1 MGFQVDTAMNDVQLL
16 VKARQNH
23 PDILVADVNMPALDG
38 LSVCARMLDSAR
50 KPLAVIVITGANDAE
65 TIERCERLGIFV
77 GLKGPGFW
85 TSFEAALAKIYPD
98 ITHKME
104 EAPAP
109 PSAERPLV
117 LVVDEDPDFE
127 RFLATRLAKH
137 GVDTIY
143 APGATQACR
152 MASREKPNV
161 IIADNYMPDGDAQFF
176 LNRLRATP
184 ATAAIPVFVISARKL
199 NALEEQALKR
209 EISGRP
215 GALHVFRKSFETD
228 ALFDALRK
236 FCSFKKTAAPRPCTE
251 IEGW

>member
-1 MGFQVDTAMNDVQLL
+1 M
-16 VKARQNH
+16 
-23 PDILVADVNMPALDG
+23 
-38 LSVCARMLDSAR
+38 
-50 KPLAVIVITGANDAE
+50 
-65 TIERCERLGIFV
+65 
-77 GLKGPGFW
+77 
-85 TSFEAALAKIYPD
+85 AKIYPD
-98 ITHKME
+98 MAHKME
-104 EAPAP
+104 ETPAP
-109 PSAERPLV
+109 PSAELARRPLV
-117 LVVDEDPDFE
+117 LVVDDDPDFE
-127 RFLATRLAKH
+127 RFLASRLAKY

-152 MASREKPNV
+152 MAGKERPNV
-161 IIADNYMPDGDAQFF
+161 IIADNYMPDGDALFL

-199 NALEEQALKR
+199 NALEEQALMR
-209 EISGRP
+209 EIFRRP